1 MSQEKKSDRA
11 PIEKQYYAAM
21 QKPKQNKK
29 LELNRASYRE
39 KYHGKSVEFLNEL
52 GGKVVRLKG
61 RFVVHLNP
69 PQEIVDI
76 DYRGPLGP
84 FDPPNS
90 YYWLHLDG
98 KLVDCIKPSPKPDA
112 AADFLLEMPLL
123 SRHRISHPGGCPPQ
137 S

>member
-1 MSQEKKSDRA
+1 
-11 PIEKQYYAAM
+11 M
-21 QKPKQNKK
+21 QKLKENKK
-29 LELNRASYRE
+29 PLRKPASYRE

-76 DYRGPLGP
+76 DYLGALGP

-90 YYWLHLDG
+90 YYWLHLDR
-98 KLVDCIKPSPKPDA
+98 KLVDCIMPSPQPNSET
-112 AADFLLEMPLL
+112 DFLLEIPLQ
-123 SRHRISHPGGCPPQ
+123 SRHRISHPPGSPPR